1 MHIIT
6 RGDCVRIFFY
16 KFKRVWSDCKKR
28 RFIVLSVTALA
39 VCLII
44 SSLGAFLSPSVYAL
58 AETAVKGK
66 ATECI
71 NSSVCEIF
79 SAVSFDDIYT
89 VSQGSNGE
97 ISGIFLNSLQVNKLK
112 TQIVNEV
119 CKSVSKLDASV
130 EIPIGNISNNLL
142 FGGHGRTFKVKIISV
157 GAVESELINKIED
170 SGVNQTHLSS
180 YVNIKAEI
188 TARIGRKNITVT
200 TANDVLLCESVIAG
214 RVPDSFVNVNVMDE
228 ETIKWLN
235 SYK

>member
-1 MHIIT
+1 MREGI
-6 RGDCVRIFFY
+6 FY
-16 KFKRVWSDCKKR
+16 KFKRAWSDYKKR
-28 RFIVLSVTALA
+28 RFIILSATVLA

-44 SSLGAFLSPSVYAL
+44 SGFDAFLSPSVYAL
-58 AETAVKGK
+58 AETSVKGK
-66 ATECI
+66 ASECI
-71 NSSVCEIF
+71 NSGVGEIF
-79 SAVSFDDIYT
+79 SGVSFEDIYT
-89 VSQGSNGE
+89 VSRGSNGD
-97 ISGIFLNSLQVNKLK
+97 ITGIFLNSLEVNKLK

-130 EIPIGNISNNLL
+130 EIPVGNVSNNLF
-142 FGGHGRTFKVKIISV
+142 FGGHGRSFKVKIISV
-157 GAVESELINKIED
+157 GAVESEIINKIED

-188 TARIGRKNITVT
+188 TARIGRKNIEVS
-200 TANDVLLCESVIAG
+200 TANDVLLCESVIVG

>member
-1 MHIIT
+1 M
-6 RGDCVRIFFY
+6 RIFFY
-16 KFKRVWSDCKKR
+16 KFKRAWKDYKKR
-28 RFIVLSVTALA
+28 RIIIFSVVLLA

-44 SSLGAFLSPSVYAL
+44 SSFDIFLSPSVYAL

-66 ATECI
+66 ASECI
-71 NSSVCEIF
+71 NSGVGEIF
-79 SAVSFDDIYT
+79 SGVSFEDIYT
-89 VSQGSNGE
+89 VSRGSNGD
-97 ISGIFLNSLQVNKLK
+97 ITGIFLNSSEVNKLK

-119 CKSVSKLDASV
+119 CKGVSNLNASV
-130 EIPIGNISNNLL
+130 EIPVGNISNNLL
-142 FGGHGRTFKVKIISV
+142 FGGHGRNFKVKIISV
-157 GAVESELINKIED
+157 GAVESEIINKIED

-188 TARIGRKNITVT
+188 TARIGRKNIEVSTV
-200 TANDVLLCESVIAG
+200 NDVLLCESVIVG

>member
-1 MHIIT
+1 M
-6 RGDCVRIFFY
+6 RVFFY
-16 KFKRVWSDCKKR
+16 KFKRAWSDYKKR
-28 RFIVLSVTALA
+28 RFIILSATVLA

-44 SSLGAFLSPSVYAL
+44 SGFDAFLSPSVYAL
-58 AETAVKGK
+58 AETSVKGK
-66 ATECI
+66 ASECI
-71 NSSVCEIF
+71 NSGVGEIF
-79 SAVSFDDIYT
+79 SGVSFEDIYT
-89 VSQGSNGE
+89 VSRGSNGD
-97 ISGIFLNSLQVNKLK
+97 ITGIFLNSLEVNKLK

-130 EIPIGNISNNLL
+130 EIPVGNVSNNLF
-142 FGGHGRTFKVKIISV
+142 FGGHGRSFKVKIISV
-157 GAVESELINKIED
+157 GAVESEIINKIED

-188 TARIGRKNITVT
+188 TARIGRKNIEVS
-200 TANDVLLCESVIAG
+200 TANDVLLCESVIVG